1 MFNIDIQIYLH
12 CAEILKTNTKIR
24 TDKNSG
30 DEYAIGIS
38 QTEYSS
44 YSVPSIKDVIWL
56 RTDIVNI
63 QQPFFPN

>member
-12 CAEILKTNTKIR
+12 CAEILKTNTRIWS
-24 TDKNSG
+24 DKNSG
-30 DEYAIGIS
+30 GEYAICIS

-56 RTDIVNI
+56 ITDLVNI

>member
-12 CAEILKTNTKIR
+12 CAEILKTNTKIW
-24 TDKNSG
+24 TDKNSR
-30 DEYAIGIS
+30 DEYALCIS

-44 YSVPSIKDVIWL
+44 YSVPSISDVIWL

>member
-12 CAEILKTNTKIR
+12 CAEILKTNTKIWS
-24 TDKNSG
+24 DENSG
-30 DEYAIGIS
+30 GEYAICIS

-56 RTDIVNI
+56 ITDLVNI